1 MNIREL
7 KGIGE
12 KSEQLFHKLNV
23 YNTDD
28 LLKFYPRTYDVYE
41 EPVTVRSMT
50 EDKVYALRGVVAS
63 PCELN
68 ARGRYRILTVNL
80 ADEEGG
86 RIRATWF
93 NMPFLKNQ
101 LKLGYRY
108 IFRGKV
114 AFRGSLVFMEQPI
127 LYTLEEYGQRLNSMQ
142 PVYPLTAGLTNNLVM
157 KAVKQCLAQ
166 TKGCPEYLPKEL
178 LEHNGLI
185 SYNEAIEKIH
195 FPKNLDELAEARKRI
210 VFDEFL
216 LFSLGIRNRKNANL
230 IAENNILIPKSTYSA
245 AILSNLGY
253 ELTNAQKKVCEEISK
268 DMTSPHVMNRLVQG
282 DVGSGKTIV
291 ALLAM
296 ADAAAAGYQSALMAP
311 TEVLAK
317 QHYEAFCE
325 IIASNGLNIN
335 CVLLTGSMT
344 SSAKRK
350 AHEDIAEKRADFVI
364 GTHAVI
370 TDKVI
375 FERLGLVITD
385 EQHRFGVLQREKLHK
400 KGENPHVLVMSA
412 TPIPRSLAIILYGDL
427 DISIIDEKPSNRL
440 PIKNCVVDT
449 GYREKAY
456 RFIQAEIDKGHQ
468 TYVICAMAENNENN
482 DDDGMELENVVQYA
496 DKLRKRFGNAIR
508 IEYLHGKMKASDKN
522 RIMEEFEK
530 GDIKILVSTT
540 VVEVGINVPNAT
552 VIMVE
557 NAERF
562 GLSGL
567 HQLRG
572 RVGRGS
578 AQSYCIF
585 MSDTKNP
592 LTKERL
598 KILKDSNDGFYVAE
612 QDLKLRGPGDM
623 LGTRQSGDFNF
634 ALADIY
640 ADSATL
646 KTASAAAGKLLDEDP
661 LLEAGKHTGLRDRLK
676 AYMNCE
682 MGNLNI

>member
-41 EPVTVRSMT
+41 EPVMVSQMT
-50 EDKVYALRGVVAS
+50 EEKVYTLRAVVVS

-68 ARGRYRILTVNL
+68 VRSRYKILTVTL
-80 ADEEGG
+80 ADEEGK

-101 LKLGYRY
+101 LKQGYRY

-127 LYTLEEYGQRLNSMQ
+127 LYTMDEYEQKLNSMQ
-142 PVYPLTAGLTNNLVM
+142 PIYSLTAGLTNNLVI
-157 KAVKQCLAQ
+157 KAIKQCLLQA
-166 TKGCPEYLPKEL
+166 GREFEYLPDRILQDNEL
-178 LEHNGLI
+178 MP
-185 SYNEAIEKIH
+185 YNEAVAKIH
-195 FPKNLDELAEARKRI
+195 FPKDMNELFKARKRI

-230 IAENNILIPKSTYSA
+230 IAENDIVIPKSTKSA
-245 AILSNLGY
+245 RILANLEY
-253 ELTNAQKKVCEEISK
+253 NLTNAQKKVCEEIAN
-268 DMTSPHVMNRLVQG
+268 DMTSHHVMNRLVQG
-282 DVGSGKTIV
+282 DVGSGKTII

-296 ADAAAAGYQSALMAP
+296 TDAASAGYQSALMAP

-317 QHYEAFCE
+317 QHYESFCE
-325 IIASNGLNIN
+325 IIQKNNLDIN

-344 SSAKRK
+344 AAAKRK
-350 AHEDIAEKRADFVI
+350 VHEAVSDGSADFVI

-370 TDKVI
+370 TDNVV
-375 FERLGLVITD
+375 FNRLGLVITD
-385 EQHRFGVLQREKLHK
+385 EQHRFGVSQREKLHK
-400 KGENPHVLVMSA
+400 KGENPHILVMSA

-440 PIKNCVVDT
+440 PNKNCVVDT
-449 GYREKAY
+449 SYREKAY
-456 RFIQAEIDKGHQ
+456 KFIQDELNRGHQ
-468 TYVICAMAENNENN
+468 AYIICAMAQENEEN
-482 DDDGMELENVVQYA
+482 DGMELENVVQYA
-496 DKLRKRFGNAIR
+496 EKLKSRYDASIR
-508 IEYLHGKMKASDKN
+508 IEYLHGKMKPAEKN

-557 NAERF
+557 NSERF

-572 RVGRGS
+572 RVGRGKD
-578 AQSYCIF
+578 QSYCIF
-585 MSDTKNP
+585 VSDTKNP

-640 ADSATL
+640 ADAATL
-646 KTASAAAGKLLDEDP
+646 KLASTAATKLLEEDP
-661 LLEAGKHTGLRDRLK
+661 DLEKEEHIMLRDRLK
-676 AYMNCE
+676 TYMNYV

>member
-41 EPVTVRSMT
+41 EPVMVSQMT
-50 EDKVYALRGVVAS
+50 EEKVYTLRAVVVS

-68 ARGRYRILTVNL
+68 VRSRYKILTVTL
-80 ADEEGG
+80 ADEEGK

-101 LKLGYRY
+101 LKQGYRY
-108 IFRGKV
+108 IFRGKA

-127 LYTLEEYGQRLNSMQ
+127 LYTMDEYEQKLNSMQ
-142 PVYPLTAGLTNNLVM
+142 PIYSLTAGLTNNLVI
-157 KAVKQCLAQ
+157 KAIKQCLLQA
-166 TKGCPEYLPKEL
+166 GREFEYLPDRILQDNEL
-178 LEHNGLI
+178 MP
-185 SYNEAIEKIH
+185 YNEAVAKIH
-195 FPKNLDELAEARKRI
+195 FPKDMNELFKARKRI

-230 IAENNILIPKSTYSA
+230 IAENDIIIPKSTKSA
-245 AILSNLGY
+245 RILANLEY
-253 ELTNAQKKVCEEISK
+253 NLTNAQKKVCEEIAN
-268 DMTSPHVMNRLVQG
+268 DMTSHHVMNRLVQG
-282 DVGSGKTIV
+282 DVGSGKTII

-296 ADAAAAGYQSALMAP
+296 TDAASAGYQSALMAP

-317 QHYEAFCE
+317 QHYESFCE
-325 IIASNGLNIN
+325 IIQKNNLDIN

-344 SSAKRK
+344 AAAKRK
-350 AHEDIAEKRADFVI
+350 VHEAVSDGSADFVI

-370 TDKVI
+370 TDNVV
-375 FERLGLVITD
+375 FNRLGIVITD
-385 EQHRFGVLQREKLHK
+385 EQHRFGVSQREKLHK
-400 KGENPHVLVMSA
+400 KGENPHILVMSA

-449 GYREKAY
+449 SYREKAY
-456 RFIQAEIDKGHQ
+456 KFIQDELNRGHQ
-468 TYVICAMAENNENN
+468 AYIICAMAQENEEN
-482 DDDGMELENVVQYA
+482 DGMELENVVQYA
-496 DKLRKRFGNAIR
+496 EKLKSRYDASIR
-508 IEYLHGKMKASDKN
+508 IEYLHGKMKPAEKN

-557 NAERF
+557 NSERF

-572 RVGRGS
+572 RVGRGKD
-578 AQSYCIF
+578 QSYCIF
-585 MSDTKNP
+585 VSDTKNP

-640 ADSATL
+640 ADAATL
-646 KTASAAAGKLLDEDP
+646 KLASTAATKLLEEDP
-661 LLEAGKHTGLRDRLK
+661 DLEKEEHIMLRDRLK
-676 AYMNCE
+676 TYMNYV

>member
-1 MNIREL
+1 MKIREL

-12 KSEQLFHKLNV
+12 KSEQLFNKLNV

-41 EPVTVRSMT
+41 EPVMVSRMT
-50 EDKVYALRGVVAS
+50 EEKVYALRGMVVS

-68 ARGRYRILTVNL
+68 ARSRYKILTVTL
-80 ADEEGG
+80 ADESGN

-101 LKLGYRY
+101 LKQGYRY

-114 AFRGSLVFMEQPI
+114 AFKGNLVFMEQPI
-127 LYTLEEYGQRLNSMQ
+127 LYTMDEYDRKLNSMQ
-142 PVYPLTAGLTNNLVM
+142 PIYSLTAGLTNNLVI
-157 KAVKQCLAQ
+157 KAIKQCLLHAG
-166 TKGCPEYLPKEL
+166 KELEYLPDEIL
-178 LEHNGLI
+178 QTNGLI
-185 SYNEAIEKIH
+185 PYNEAVAKIH
-195 FPKNLDELAEARKRI
+195 FPKDMDELYRARKRI

-230 IAENNILIPKSTYSA
+230 IVENDIIIPKSTESA
-245 AILSNLGY
+245 TILANLEY
-253 ELTNAQKKVCEEISK
+253 KLTNAQLKVCEEIIH
-268 DMTSPHVMNRLVQG
+268 DMTSHHVMNRLVQG

-296 ADAAAAGYQSALMAP
+296 TDACSAGYQSALMAP

-317 QHYEAFCE
+317 QHYESFCE
-325 IIASNGLNIN
+325 IIAKNNLDIN

-344 SSAKRK
+344 AASKRK
-350 AHEDIAEKRADFVI
+350 AHEAIMDGSADFII

-370 TDKVI
+370 TEKVI
-375 FERLGLVITD
+375 FNKLGLVITD

-400 KGENPHVLVMSA
+400 KGEHPHILVMSA

-449 GYREKAY
+449 SYREKAY
-456 RFIQAEIDKGHQ
+456 KFIQDELNKGHQ
-468 TYVICAMAENNENN
+468 AYIICAMAQENEDS
-482 DDDGMELENVVQYA
+482 DDVKLENVVQYA
-496 DKLRKRFGNAIR
+496 EKLKSRYDSSIR
-508 IEYLHGKMKASDKN
+508 IEYLHGKMKPAEKN

-557 NAERF
+557 NSERF

-572 RVGRGS
+572 RVGRGKD
-578 AQSYCIF
+578 QSYCIF
-585 MSDTKNP
+585 VSDTKNT

-640 ADSATL
+640 VDSATL
-646 KTASAAAGKLLDEDP
+646 KLASTAAKKLLDTDP
-661 LLEAGKHTGLRDRLK
+661 ELEKQEHRMLRDRLK
-676 AYMNCE
+676 EYMNCV
-682 MGNLNI
+682 MSNLNI

>member
-41 EPVTVRSMT
+41 EPVMVSQMT
-50 EDKVYALRGVVAS
+50 EEKVYTLRAVVVS

-68 ARGRYRILTVNL
+68 VRSRYKILTVTL
-80 ADEEGG
+80 ADEEGK

-101 LKLGYRY
+101 LKQGYRY
-108 IFRGKV
+108 IFRGKA

-127 LYTLEEYGQRLNSMQ
+127 LYTMDEYEQKLNSMQ
-142 PVYPLTAGLTNNLVM
+142 PIYSLTAGLTNNLVI
-157 KAVKQCLAQ
+157 KAIKQCLLQA
-166 TKGCPEYLPKEL
+166 GREFEYLPDRILQDNEL
-178 LEHNGLI
+178 MP
-185 SYNEAIEKIH
+185 YNEAVAKIH
-195 FPKNLDELAEARKRI
+195 FPKDMNELFKARKRI

-230 IAENNILIPKSTYSA
+230 IAENDIIIPKSTKSA
-245 AILSNLGY
+245 RILANLEY
-253 ELTNAQKKVCEEISK
+253 NLTNAQKKVCEEIAN
-268 DMTSPHVMNRLVQG
+268 DMTSHHVMNRLVQG
-282 DVGSGKTIV
+282 DVGSGKTII

-296 ADAAAAGYQSALMAP
+296 TDAASAGYQSALMAP

-317 QHYEAFCE
+317 QHYESFCE
-325 IIASNGLNIN
+325 IIQKNNLDIN

-344 SSAKRK
+344 AAAKRK
-350 AHEDIAEKRADFVI
+350 VHEAVSDGSADFVI

-370 TDKVI
+370 TDNVV
-375 FERLGLVITD
+375 FNRLGLVITD
-385 EQHRFGVLQREKLHK
+385 EQHRFGVSQREKLHK
-400 KGENPHVLVMSA
+400 KGENPHILVMSA

-449 GYREKAY
+449 SYREKAY
-456 RFIQAEIDKGHQ
+456 KFIQDELNRGHQ
-468 TYVICAMAENNENN
+468 AYIICAMAQENEEN
-482 DDDGMELENVVQYA
+482 DGMELENVVQYA
-496 DKLRKRFGNAIR
+496 EKLKSRYDASIR
-508 IEYLHGKMKASDKN
+508 IEYLHGKMKPAEKN

-557 NAERF
+557 NSERF

-572 RVGRGS
+572 RVGRGKD
-578 AQSYCIF
+578 QSYCIF
-585 MSDTKNP
+585 VSDTKNP

-640 ADSATL
+640 ADAATL
-646 KTASAAAGKLLDEDP
+646 KLASTAATKLLEEDP
-661 LLEAGKHTGLRDRLK
+661 ALEKEEHIMLRDRLK
-676 AYMNCE
+676 TYMNYV

>member
-41 EPVTVRSMT
+41 EPVMVNHMT
-50 EDKVYALRGVVAS
+50 EEKVYALRGVVVS

-68 ARGRYRILTVNL
+68 ARSRYKILTVTL
-80 ADEEGG
+80 ADDAGN

-101 LKLGYRY
+101 LKQGYRY

-114 AFRGSLVFMEQPI
+114 AFKGNLVFMEQPI
-127 LYTLEEYGQRLNSMQ
+127 LYTMDEYEQKLNSMQ
-142 PVYPLTAGLTNNLVM
+142 PIYPLTAGLTNNLVI
-157 KAVKQCLAQ
+157 KAVKQCLVQASEE
-166 TKGCPEYLPKEL
+166 KEYLTKEL
-178 LEHNGLI
+178 LESNNLM
-185 SYNEAIEKIH
+185 SYNEAVEKIH
-195 FPKNLDELAEARKRI
+195 FPKDMDELAKARKRI

-230 IAENNILIPKSTYSA
+230 IAENDIIIPKSTESA
-245 AILSNLGY
+245 TILANLEY
-253 ELTNAQKKVCEEISK
+253 KLTNAQQKVCEEITH
-268 DMTSPHVMNRLVQG
+268 DMTSHHVMNRLVQG

-296 ADAAAAGYQSALMAP
+296 TDAYSAGYQSALMAP

-317 QHYEAFCE
+317 QHYESFCE
-325 IIASNGLNIN
+325 IIEKNNLNIN

-344 SSAKRK
+344 AAAKRK
-350 AHEDIAEKRADFVI
+350 AHEAIEDKSADFVI

-370 TDKVI
+370 TDKVV
-375 FERLGLVITD
+375 FNRLGLVITD
-385 EQHRFGVLQREKLHK
+385 EQHRFGVAQREKLHK
-400 KGENPHVLVMSA
+400 KGEHPHILVMSA

-456 RFIQAEIDKGHQ
+456 KFIHDELNKGHQ
-468 TYVICAMAENNENN
+468 AYVICAMAQENEES
-482 DDDGMELENVVQYA
+482 DGAELENVVQYA
-496 DKLRKRFGNAIR
+496 EKLKKRYDASIR
-508 IEYLHGKMKASDKN
+508 IEYLHGKMKPAEKN

-557 NAERF
+557 NSERF

-572 RVGRGS
+572 RVGRGGD
-578 AQSYCIF
+578 QSYCIF
-585 MSDTKNP
+585 VSDTKNP

-640 ADSATL
+640 VDSATL
-646 KTASAAAGKLLDEDP
+646 KLASTAAKNLLEEDP
-661 LLEAGKHTGLRDRLK
+661 ELEKDEHLILRDRLK
-676 AYMNCE
+676 EYMNYV

>member
-41 EPVTVRSMT
+41 EPVMVSQMT
-50 EDKVYALRGVVAS
+50 EEKVYTLRAVVVS

-68 ARGRYRILTVNL
+68 VRSRYKILTVTL
-80 ADEEGG
+80 ADEEGK

-101 LKLGYRY
+101 LKQGYRY
-108 IFRGKV
+108 IFRGKA

-127 LYTLEEYGQRLNSMQ
+127 LYTMDEYKQKLNSMQ
-142 PVYPLTAGLTNNLVM
+142 PIYSLTAGLTNNLVI
-157 KAVKQCLAQ
+157 KAIKQCLLQA
-166 TKGCPEYLPKEL
+166 GREFEYLPDRILQDNEL
-178 LEHNGLI
+178 MP
-185 SYNEAIEKIH
+185 YNEAVAKIH
-195 FPKNLDELAEARKRI
+195 FPKDMNELFKARKRI

-230 IAENNILIPKSTYSA
+230 IAENDIIIPKSTKSA
-245 AILSNLGY
+245 RILANLEY
-253 ELTNAQKKVCEEISK
+253 NLTNAQKKVCEEIAN
-268 DMTSPHVMNRLVQG
+268 DMTSHHVMNRLVQG
-282 DVGSGKTIV
+282 DVGSGKTII

-296 ADAAAAGYQSALMAP
+296 TDAASAGYQSALMAP

-317 QHYEAFCE
+317 QHYESFCE
-325 IIASNGLNIN
+325 IIQKNNLDIN

-344 SSAKRK
+344 AAAKRK
-350 AHEDIAEKRADFVI
+350 VHEAVSDGSADFVI

-370 TDKVI
+370 TDNVV
-375 FERLGLVITD
+375 FNRLGLVITD
-385 EQHRFGVLQREKLHK
+385 EQHRFGVSQREKLHK
-400 KGENPHVLVMSA
+400 KGENPHILVMSA

-449 GYREKAY
+449 SYREKAY
-456 RFIQAEIDKGHQ
+456 KFIQDELNRGHQ
-468 TYVICAMAENNENN
+468 AYIICAMAQENEEN
-482 DDDGMELENVVQYA
+482 DGMELENVVQYA
-496 DKLRKRFGNAIR
+496 EKLKSRYDASIR
-508 IEYLHGKMKASDKN
+508 IEYLHGKMKPAEKN

-557 NAERF
+557 NSERF

-572 RVGRGS
+572 RVGRGKD
-578 AQSYCIF
+578 QSYCIF
-585 MSDTKNP
+585 VSDTKNP

-640 ADSATL
+640 ADAATL
-646 KTASAAAGKLLDEDP
+646 KLASTAATKLLEEDP
-661 LLEAGKHTGLRDRLK
+661 DLEKEEHIMLRDRLK
-676 AYMNCE
+676 TYMNYV

>member
-41 EPVTVRSMT
+41 EPVMVSQMT
-50 EDKVYALRGVVAS
+50 EEKVYTLRAVVVS

-68 ARGRYRILTVNL
+68 VRSRYKILTVTL
-80 ADEEGG
+80 ADEEGK

-101 LKLGYRY
+101 LKQGYRY
-108 IFRGKV
+108 IFRGKA

-127 LYTLEEYGQRLNSMQ
+127 LYTMDEYEQKLNSMQ
-142 PVYPLTAGLTNNLVM
+142 PIYSLTAGLTNNLVI
-157 KAVKQCLAQ
+157 KAIKQCLLQA
-166 TKGCPEYLPKEL
+166 GREFEYLPDRILQDNEL
-178 LEHNGLI
+178 MP
-185 SYNEAIEKIH
+185 YNEAVAKIH
-195 FPKNLDELAEARKRI
+195 FPKDMNELFKARKRI

-230 IAENNILIPKSTYSA
+230 IAENDIIIPKSTKSA
-245 AILSNLGY
+245 RILANLEY
-253 ELTNAQKKVCEEISK
+253 NLTNAQKKVCEEIAN
-268 DMTSPHVMNRLVQG
+268 DMTSHHVMNRLVQG
-282 DVGSGKTIV
+282 DVGSGKTII

-296 ADAAAAGYQSALMAP
+296 TDAASAGYQSALMAP

-317 QHYEAFCE
+317 QHYESFCE
-325 IIASNGLNIN
+325 IIQKNNLDIN

-344 SSAKRK
+344 AAAKRK
-350 AHEDIAEKRADFVI
+350 VHEAVSDGSADFVI

-370 TDKVI
+370 TDNVV
-375 FERLGLVITD
+375 FNRLGLVITD
-385 EQHRFGVLQREKLHK
+385 EQHRFGVSQREKLHK
-400 KGENPHVLVMSA
+400 KGENPHILVMSA

-449 GYREKAY
+449 SYREKAY
-456 RFIQAEIDKGHQ
+456 KFIQDELNRGHQ
-468 TYVICAMAENNENN
+468 AYIICAMAQENEEN
-482 DDDGMELENVVQYA
+482 DGMELENVVQYA
-496 DKLRKRFGNAIR
+496 EKLKSRYDASIR
-508 IEYLHGKMKASDKN
+508 IEYLHGKMKPAEKN

-557 NAERF
+557 NSERF

-572 RVGRGS
+572 RVGRGKD
-578 AQSYCIF
+578 QSYCIF
-585 MSDTKNP
+585 VSDTKNP

-640 ADSATL
+640 ADAATL
-646 KTASAAAGKLLDEDP
+646 KLASTAATKLLEEDP
-661 LLEAGKHTGLRDRLK
+661 DLEKEEHIMLRDRLK
-676 AYMNCE
+676 TYMNYV

>member
-41 EPVTVRSMT
+41 EPVMVSHMT
-50 EDKVYALRGVVAS
+50 EEKVYALEGIVVS

-68 ARGRYRILTVNL
+68 ARGRYRILTVTL
-80 ADEEGG
+80 SDEEGN

-101 LKLGYRY
+101 LKQGYRY

-114 AFRGSLVFMEQPI
+114 AFRGNLVFMEQPV
-127 LYTLEEYGQRLNSMQ
+127 LYTLDEYNQKLNSMQ
-142 PVYPLTAGLTNNLVM
+142 PVYPLTAGLTNNLVV
-157 KAVKQCLAQ
+157 KAIKQCLAQ
-166 TKGCPEYLPKEL
+166 AVSYEEYLPETILKS
-178 LEHNGLI
+178 NNFM
-185 SYNEAIEKIH
+185 SNNEALEKIH
-195 FPKNLDELAEARKRI
+195 FPKDMEELSRARKRI

-216 LFSLGIRNRKNANL
+216 LFSLGIRNRKNINL
-230 IAENNILIPKSTYSA
+230 AAHNDIIIPKSAYSA
-245 AILSNLGY
+245 TILANLGY

-268 DMTSPHVMNRLVQG
+268 DMISSHVMNRLVQG

-296 ADAAAAGYQSALMAP
+296 ADAANAGYQSALMAP

-325 IIASNGLNIN
+325 TIRKNSLDIN

-344 SSAKRK
+344 AAAKRK
-350 AHEDIAEKRADFVI
+350 VHEKIENGTADFVI

-370 TDKVI
+370 TDKVS
-375 FERLGLVITD
+375 FSHLGLVITD

-449 GYREKAY
+449 SYREKSY
-456 RFIQAEIDKGHQ
+456 KFINDELLKGHQ
-468 TYVICAMAENNENN
+468 AYIICAMAQENEAN
-482 DDDGMELENVVQYA
+482 DGAELENVVQYA
-496 DKLRKRFGNAIR
+496 DKLKKRFGKGVK
-508 IEYLHGKMKASDKN
+508 IEYLHGKMKPLEKN
-522 RIMEEFEK
+522 SIMESFEK
-530 GDIKILVSTT
+530 GDIQILVSTT

-572 RVGRGS
+572 RVGRGKD
-578 AQSYCIF
+578 QSYCIF
-585 MSDTKNP
+585 VSDTKNP
-592 LTKERL
+592 LTRERL
-598 KILKDSNDGFYVAE
+598 NILKDSNDGFYVAE
-612 QDLKLRGPGDM
+612 QDLKLRGPGDL

-640 ADSATL
+640 IDAATL
-646 KTASAAAGKLLDEDP
+646 KLAGETAGELLLKDP
-661 LLEAGKHTGLRDRLK
+661 ELEQEENIPLRNRLR
-676 AYMNCE
+676 AYMDTGIC
-682 MGNLNI
+682 NLNI